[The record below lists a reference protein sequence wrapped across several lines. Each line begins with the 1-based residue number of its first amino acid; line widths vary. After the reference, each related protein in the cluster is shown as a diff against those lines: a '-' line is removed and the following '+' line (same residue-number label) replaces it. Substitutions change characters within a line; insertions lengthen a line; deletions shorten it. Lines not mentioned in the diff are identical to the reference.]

1 MSSSCMP
8 YVPGLHCRQLCVKSS
23 CRSPSWHWTL
33 MNQGGGGAIG
43 GSGGGTLGGGELGT
57 GGLGGGGEGGG
68 GDGGGD
74 GGGGDGGGGSG
85 GGEGGGG
92 DGGGGNGVGGEG
104 GGGSGGGGAG
114 GGDVGGTGGG
124 GEGGG
129 GLGGGGKGGGGK
141 GAALRT
147 VCVYGITSTCVTS
160 KPSFAV
166 AAAASGIAACSRFV
180 ASRASPTPSNATRTK
195 TAQTDE
201 EVALLVFVTPRRRP
215 VPRRRPAEGKL

>member
-1 MSSSCMP
+1 MP
-8 YVPGLHCRQLCVKSS
+8 SGRGFCWVGEGML
-23 CRSPSWHWTL
+23 
-33 MNQGGGGAIG
+33 GGGG
-43 GSGGGTLGGGELGT
+43 LGT

-74 GGGGDGGGGSG
+74 GGGGDGGGG
-85 GGEGGGG
+85 GGGG
-92 DGGGGNGVGGEG
+92 DGGGG
-104 GGGSGGGGAG
+104 
-114 GGDVGGTGGG
+114 DGGG

-129 GLGGGGKGGGGK
+129 AK

-180 ASRASPTPSNATRTK
+180 ASRASPTPLKATRTE
-195 TAQTDE
+195 TAQTDK
-201 EVALLVFVTPRRRP
+201 EVALLVFVTPRRRML
-215 VPRRRPAEGKL
+215 RRRPAAGKL

>member
-1 MSSSCMP
+1 M
-8 YVPGLHCRQLCVKSS
+8 
-23 CRSPSWHWTL
+23 
-33 MNQGGGGAIG
+33 
-43 GSGGGTLGGGELGT
+43 GGE
-57 GGLGGGGEGGG
+57 GGGGEGGG
-68 GDGGGD
+68 
-74 GGGGDGGGGSG
+74 
-85 GGEGGGG
+85 E
-92 DGGGGNGVGGEG
+92 
-104 GGGSGGGGAG
+104 
-114 GGDVGGTGGG
+114 
-124 GEGGG
+124 
-129 GLGGGGKGGGGK
+129 GGGGKGGGAK

-147 VCVYGITSTCVTS
+147 VCVYDITSTCVTS